1 VLLTHRN
8 FHAQI
13 VDAVASDTGSRS
25 QRDAP
30 IILPMYRSRAV
41 WAHAGARRPAGPSA
55 SAARTSETPSALSEH
70 DVPAFTGVAT
80 TFADLLEADDSE
92 KDDLS
97 TLYRAGQAGDKLP
110 VHEALEE
117 RLGVSVS
124 EGDALTETTALSRA
138 VRASTLGDEPGS
150 VGHTDSKII
159 DPETGEKRPAS
170 DLPGVGHVHDD
181 ITGLD
186 GDGEPVITGRPLA
199 LVEQRDSGGSTTIAR
214 SRPAVAR
221 AKVLVADRRCMAS
234 DSAAVVGGGVM
245 GTGIAQLL
253 ARTGSEVA
261 VREIN
266 EELAAQARE
275 QLVSGNFGLDDAVEG
290 GYMTED
296 EKEAVLDRLT
306 FTTDLE
312 AAVADTDFVLEA
324 VTEDLAVKG
333 TVFRQL
339 DDATD
344 DQPLYSNT
352 SGFSVTSLANAVSD
366 PSRVAVMHFFNPVP
380 VMNLVEIVR
389 AEETAD
395 EVVALAEDLVDELDK
410 TGIVVDDAPGNYGF
424 VANRIYAAMRREAQ
438 RVVDE
443 GVATEAQVDTA
454 MEEGYNL
461 PVGPFSLAGIGE
473 EW

>member
-1 VLLTHRN
+1 
-8 FHAQI
+8 
-13 VDAVASDTGSRS
+13 
-25 QRDAP
+25 
-30 IILPMYRSRAV
+30 
-41 WAHAGARRPAGPSA
+41 
-55 SAARTSETPSALSEH
+55 
-70 DVPAFTGVAT
+70 
-80 TFADLLEADDSE
+80 
-92 KDDLS
+92 
-97 TLYRAGQAGDKLP
+97 
-110 VHEALEE
+110 
-117 RLGVSVS
+117 
-124 EGDALTETTALSRA
+124 
-138 VRASTLGDEPGS
+138 
-150 VGHTDSKII
+150 
-159 DPETGEKRPAS
+159 
-170 DLPGVGHVHDD
+170 
-181 ITGLD
+181 
-186 GDGEPVITGRPLA
+186 
-199 LVEQRDSGGSTTIAR
+199 
-214 SRPAVAR
+214 
-221 AKVLVADRRCMAS
+221 MAS

-266 EELAAQARE
+266 EELADQARE

-438 RVVDE
+438 QVVDE